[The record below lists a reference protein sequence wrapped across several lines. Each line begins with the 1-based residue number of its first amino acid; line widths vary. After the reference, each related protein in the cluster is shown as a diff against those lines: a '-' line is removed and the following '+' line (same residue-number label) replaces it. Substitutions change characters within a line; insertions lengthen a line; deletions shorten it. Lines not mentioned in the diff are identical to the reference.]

1 MLLTNRNKRL
11 YSCFPFSR
19 ITEGPPKEIDILF
32 CDSMGNIE
40 KSIITSPNVQALGIH
55 HNGTICLFLI

>member
-40 KSIITSPNVQALGIH
+40 KSIITSLMFKHWVYTIMVQFAY
-55 HNGTICLFLI
+55 F